1 MKMEIKRKPRQH
13 IQSDNRD
20 FKTKIVIKDK
30 EEVYINRTTHKE
42 DITTVNI
49 NAPKKGARNT

>member
-1 MKMEIKRKPRQH
+1 MEIKRKPRQH

-42 DITTVNI
+42 DITPVNI